1 MPNAHKLFETL
12 VREHAEM
19 LLVYLRAALGNTSDV
34 DDLFQETMIVAWRRL
49 DDFDQS
55 RPFGQWLRGIAK
67 RLVLAHHRRQGARP
81 CDSVILDQLD
91 SRISDLATHPG
102 DTWQEKLALLP
113 NCIQSLPDH
122 FRHAVRLRY
131 FQQQPI
137 AQLVDSLEASEAAVK
152 KRLQRAR
159 GLILDCIQ
167 KNLSRL
173 GLSV

>member
-1 MPNAHKLFETL
+1 MPDAHKLFEAL

-67 RLVLAHHRRQGARP
+67 RLVLAHHRRRGSRP
-81 CDSVILDQLD
+81 CDPVVLDQLD
-91 SRISDLATHPG
+91 VRIGDLAAHPS

-113 NCIQSLPDH
+113 TCIQLLPDH

-131 FQQQPI
+131 FQQQAI
-137 AQLVDSLEASEAAVK
+137 GQLAESLEASEATVK

-159 GLILDCIQ
+159 ALILDCIQ

>member
-1 MPNAHKLFETL
+1 MPDPQKLFEAL
-12 VREHAEM
+12 IREHAEM
-19 LLVYLRAALGNTSDV
+19 LLVYLRAALGTTSDV

-67 RLVLAHHRRQGARP
+67 RLVLAHHRRPGARP
-81 CDSVILDQLD
+81 CDSVILDQID
-91 SRISDLATHPG
+91 NRITNLAAHPG

-113 NCIQSLPDH
+113 NCIQLLPEH

-131 FQQQPI
+131 FQQQAI
-137 AQLVDSLEASEAAVK
+137 AQLAESLEASEAAIK

-159 GLILDCIQ
+159 ALILDCIQ
-167 KNLSRL
+167 KNLNRL

>member
-1 MPNAHKLFETL
+1 MPDPRKLFEAL

-34 DDLFQETMIVAWRRL
+34 DDLFQETMVVAWRRL
-49 DDFDQS
+49 EEFDQS

-67 RLVLAHHRRQGARP
+67 RLVLAHHRRQPTRL
-81 CDSVILDQLD
+81 CDSVVLDQLD
-91 SRISDLATHPG
+91 LRISGLAARPG

-122 FRHAVRLRY
+122 FRRAVRLRY
-131 FQQQPI
+131 LQQQAI
-137 AQLVDSLEASEAAVK
+137 DQVAESLQASEAAVK

-159 GLILDCIQ
+159 ALILECMQ
-167 KNLSRL
+167 RNLSRL
-173 GLSV
+173 GLDV